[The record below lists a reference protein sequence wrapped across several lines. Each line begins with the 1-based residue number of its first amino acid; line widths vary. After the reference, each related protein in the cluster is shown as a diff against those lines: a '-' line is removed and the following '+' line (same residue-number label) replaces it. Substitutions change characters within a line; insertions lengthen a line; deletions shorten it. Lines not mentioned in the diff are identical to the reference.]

1 MKKLFE
7 TPTVELQELDVL
19 DVITTSNIG
28 GLDPDEGEPD
38 FS

>member
-1 MKKLFE
+1 MRKFFE
-7 TPTVELQELDVL
+7 IPTVELQELDVL
-19 DVITTSNIG
+19 DVITTSVG